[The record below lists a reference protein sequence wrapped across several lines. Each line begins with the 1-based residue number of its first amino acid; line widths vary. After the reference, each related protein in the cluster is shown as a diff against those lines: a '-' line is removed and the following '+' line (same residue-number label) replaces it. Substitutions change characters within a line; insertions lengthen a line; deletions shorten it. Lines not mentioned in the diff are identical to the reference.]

1 MLAYWYMCGWIAV
14 AGSIVRRH
22 GTGTFR
28 TRTSCCDYFL
38 RVKHYHHEHRSAAE
52 SINDALGSHSTEE
65 CCAPLSLS
73 PAALQLR
80 RDVLRRH
87 LTKIGMDADGL
98 EEAARRS
105 LMDST
110 LGFDDRFGRSAI
122 RTCLSFYYPKK
133 DSTAEK
139 FANDP
144 FQLEAA
150 GARTARQIEFLSK
163 RHVSHQTEWIRHHDS
178 PDQDSGAAVLPRQ
191 KRFPLILLLD
201 NLRSAHNV
209 GSLFRTADAAGC
221 AQVITVGITPHP
233 FGNGAEKLRKSALG
247 AELTVPSRH
256 FATMNDALDYL
267 KAGNPHEQ
275 FQLVGM
281 ETTAQSVIYT
291 NLDYVAARG
300 VVLVLG
306 NEVTGVDANAMSRLD
321 AIVEIP
327 MFGTKNSLNVA
338 ACAPIVLYEIVRQ
351 WTSKST

>member
-1 MLAYWYMCGWIAV
+1 VKLY
-14 AGSIVRRH
+14 RH
-22 GTGTFR
+22 
-28 TRTSCCDYFL
+28 
-38 RVKHYHHEHRSAAE
+38 KHRSLAAGH
-52 SINDALGSHSTEE
+52 DASGSNSTGPEF
-65 CCAPLSLS
+65 APQALS
-73 PAALQLR
+73 PALQLR
-80 RDVLRRH
+80 KDVLRRH

-98 EEAARRS
+98 EEAACRS

-110 LGFDDRFGRSAI
+110 AGFDDRFGRSAI

-133 DSTAEK
+133 DSTAVQ
-139 FANDP
+139 FDNDP

-150 GARTARQIEFLSK
+150 GARTARQIEFLAK
-163 RHVSHQTEWIRHHDS
+163 RHQSHQTEWIRHHDS
-178 PDQDSGAAVLPRQ
+178 PDVGASSPKQ

-233 FGNGAEKLRKSALG
+233 SGNGAEKLRKSALG
-247 AELTVPSRH
+247 AEWTVPSRH
-256 FATMNDALDYL
+256 FATMNEAIDYL
-267 KAGNPHEQ
+267 KGHPTEQ

-291 NLDYVAARG
+291 SLDYDSTKG

-306 NEVTGVDANAMSRLD
+306 NEVTGVDANVMSRLD

-351 WTSKST
+351 WTNKST